1 MDSQFITDDQ
11 GNRIAIVIPIGEY
24 ERMMEELEELHD
36 IKLYDEV
43 KSRNEKTQTLES
55 YVKSRK
61 RTSIADHFNT
71 FTISR

>member
-55 YVKSRK
+55 YVKSRM
-61 RTSIADHFNT
+61 RTVNHG
-71 FTISR
+71 

>member
-61 RTSIADHFNT
+61 RTVNHG
-71 FTISR
+71 